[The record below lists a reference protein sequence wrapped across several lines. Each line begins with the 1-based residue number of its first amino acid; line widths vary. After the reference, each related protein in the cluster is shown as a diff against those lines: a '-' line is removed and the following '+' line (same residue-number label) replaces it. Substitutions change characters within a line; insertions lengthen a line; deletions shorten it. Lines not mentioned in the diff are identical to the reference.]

1 MTTTPWPKAV
11 LFLTDYCLLSTA
23 LTLSVPCRPM
33 PMVSS
38 VDQVAAYQVCSNPAR
53 VCLVDHVL
61 HGDCPDAM
69 TLESQRRPVA
79 YYTRGE

>member
-1 MTTTPWPKAV
+1 MTTTPWPKAIG
-11 LFLTDYCLLSTA
+11 FFTDYCLLSTA

-33 PMVSS
+33 PMVFS
-38 VDQVAAYQVCSNPAR
+38 VGQVAAYQDCSHPAS

-61 HGDCPDAM
+61 HGDCPNVM
-69 TLESQRRPVA
+69 TLESQRRTVA